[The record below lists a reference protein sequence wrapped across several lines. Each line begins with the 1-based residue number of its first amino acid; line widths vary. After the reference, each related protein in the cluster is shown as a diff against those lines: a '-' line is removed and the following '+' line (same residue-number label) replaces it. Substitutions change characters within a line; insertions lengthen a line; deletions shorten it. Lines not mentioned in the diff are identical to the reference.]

1 MFGNEEELKNSIPNS
16 MRVSIINPTPQ
27 KNDLSQRVLNSIG
40 FDYKERLKFTCT
52 SNHNDIYKDI
62 DKFSFNQESQSSK
75 GLINIKWIDDLCNRR
90 PALIIYYYHIPKGA
104 NKSLEEK
111 KIYENLI
118 EIKKNDELVYIFL
131 FIICKDINENP
142 YNFNTDD
149 QKQYN
154 LRNLVSKECIFVFP
168 DEEIWKM
175 IDFGNFCNNIVHYSR
190 LYYRRYKT
198 KIKEKKVKS
207 TNREEKIEYD
217 IMLAVLSIIKT
228 RKIAYNKNK
237 YLDEAYELIS
247 EKTYDKSKYLFGIKP
262 SNPKYNLSE
271 VRSVSDW
278 IFFKIMKLQ
287 SVKLPTPTQNP
298 NNNKKLVSR
307 SLTSSLLN
315 KQQPKNISD
324 FDMQI
329 ERYQNHINN
338 FSYLN
343 NYIKNNNNDKFI
355 FIEYYW
361 LIQRYKDLC
370 ELYEEN
376 IKNSSTK
383 KKILSLGII
392 YFKQIYYYIKMIKFF
407 NKNKSENLTVTLIK
421 NKEVPINK
429 IETELS
435 QIYGKPPSYSYK
447 DIHNPLMKFELGYN
461 EDIYFKKFIL
471 DKKLNVDSSLNELY
485 NNYLT
490 KATNLFQN
498 LKTNN
503 KNNFKGGIDLY
514 LNILK
519 TLLVPNIDIEKYIF
533 NVSNLKIEE
542 SLFKIL
548 NTFPNLNLE
557 NIKKFPKIYL
567 HYLELITNSLIY
579 NMQNPDITN
588 NSKTKLFI
596 NLSLLGNIRKLNE
609 NEENIFF
616 KLINDEQFIPE
627 DINVQNN
634 NENNEIKP
642 IIIKLNK
649 EKNNENNIFDFDYN
663 LKNDNDS
670 HEKKILDLVEYNFE
684 IKTCLSKEKIKL
696 NSVKIYFLCINED
709 NNEKKQKKEIITRE
723 YNKEELNNFELSSDS
738 SVKLEHKLFMKYKK
752 GKIYLTKVEFTLCK
766 KENIIYEI
774 DLPCDINK
782 MIFIT
787 NLIKKVLNIKVPKEK
802 FTVGLNQLNKFEC
815 EVNKE
820 ELDEVQVAQFK
831 MSFTSIPG
839 FYKKTVPNTSMKALL
854 NAKTNPSRASVPSQ
868 DNISQQI
875 FGLSKN
881 DKKNQLQES
890 SMSIMPPDRSSIPNS
905 KTSFNNNNPNL
916 KNNTSNTT
924 NQTSMQNFF
933 YKNPND
939 KQNTQQQKNNLYKS
953 QIFPSSTVKINT
965 QQTPT
970 PIQNL
975 PSEKIQ
981 VALPS
986 PEFYFYNKENKS
998 LDKTEKTFEKEYND
1012 FESLLKN
1019 NQNKYGVLIK
1029 FLQTGQYEIK
1039 LNITYSIRHRDI
1051 EDYFEF
1057 SQEETLKFIVIDP
1070 FKFCNEVNSNNFLT
1084 ITKVKEDKTEV
1095 KTTEFLTNRNIQ
1107 MNLILTNQLN
1117 EDIIIKD
1124 IIIKLDQEKLN
1135 EKNKNIEI
1143 KSSIKDIVDS
1153 NSLPSEIKNQIL
1165 KILKTADYNIPFETK
1180 FNDEFKGSLGKIILK
1195 WSTPSLIEYECDD
1208 LSLVN
1213 ENSFDF
1219 PYIIIHPSEINYEYE
1234 TIINENKDVLFN
1246 IKVVNNSEK
1255 CRKIIFFIEN
1265 GNDINFI
1272 VTGFTKQVLNIKSK
1286 EIMNVIFRLIP
1297 LIHNVELKLPTL
1309 KISEIDYNT
1318 QEKICSNYYC
1328 PEKINII

>member
-287 SVKLPTPTQNP
+287 SVKLPTPTQTP

-519 TLLVPNIDIEKYIF
+519 TLLVPNIDIEKNIF

-557 NIKKFPKIYL
+557 NIK
-567 HYLELITNSLIY
+567 NS
-579 NMQNPDITN
+579 
-588 NSKTKLFI
+588 
-596 NLSLLGNIRKLNE
+596 
-609 NEENIFF
+609 
-616 KLINDEQFIPE
+616 
-627 DINVQNN
+627 
-634 NENNEIKP
+634 
-642 IIIKLNK
+642 
-649 EKNNENNIFDFDYN
+649 
-663 LKNDNDS
+663 
-670 HEKKILDLVEYNFE
+670 
-684 IKTCLSKEKIKL
+684 
-696 NSVKIYFLCINED
+696 
-709 NNEKKQKKEIITRE
+709 QKYI
-723 YNKEELNNFELSSDS
+723 
-738 SVKLEHKLFMKYKK
+738 
-752 GKIYLTKVEFTLCK
+752 
-766 KENIIYEI
+766 
-774 DLPCDINK
+774 
-782 MIFIT
+782 
-787 NLIKKVLNIKVPKEK
+787 
-802 FTVGLNQLNKFEC
+802 
-815 EVNKE
+815 
-820 ELDEVQVAQFK
+820 
-831 MSFTSIPG
+831 
-839 FYKKTVPNTSMKALL
+839 
-854 NAKTNPSRASVPSQ
+854 
-868 DNISQQI
+868 
-875 FGLSKN
+875 
-881 DKKNQLQES
+881 
-890 SMSIMPPDRSSIPNS
+890 
-905 KTSFNNNNPNL
+905 
-916 KNNTSNTT
+916 
-924 NQTSMQNFF
+924 
-933 YKNPND
+933 
-939 KQNTQQQKNNLYKS
+939 
-953 QIFPSSTVKINT
+953 
-965 QQTPT
+965 
-970 PIQNL
+970 
-975 PSEKIQ
+975 
-981 VALPS
+981 
-986 PEFYFYNKENKS
+986 
-998 LDKTEKTFEKEYND
+998 
-1012 FESLLKN
+1012 
-1019 NQNKYGVLIK
+1019 
-1029 FLQTGQYEIK
+1029 
-1039 LNITYSIRHRDI
+1039 
-1051 EDYFEF
+1051 
-1057 SQEETLKFIVIDP
+1057 
-1070 FKFCNEVNSNNFLT
+1070 
-1084 ITKVKEDKTEV
+1084 
-1095 KTTEFLTNRNIQ
+1095 
-1107 MNLILTNQLN
+1107 
-1117 EDIIIKD
+1117 
-1124 IIIKLDQEKLN
+1124 
-1135 EKNKNIEI
+1135 
-1143 KSSIKDIVDS
+1143 
-1153 NSLPSEIKNQIL
+1153 
-1165 KILKTADYNIPFETK
+1165 
-1180 FNDEFKGSLGKIILK
+1180 
-1195 WSTPSLIEYECDD
+1195 
-1208 LSLVN
+1208 
-1213 ENSFDF
+1213 
-1219 PYIIIHPSEINYEYE
+1219 YII
-1234 TIINENKDVLFN
+1234 
-1246 IKVVNNSEK
+1246 
-1255 CRKIIFFIEN
+1255 
-1265 GNDINFI
+1265 
-1272 VTGFTKQVLNIKSK
+1272 
-1286 EIMNVIFRLIP
+1286 
-1297 LIHNVELKLPTL
+1297 
-1309 KISEIDYNT
+1309 
-1318 QEKICSNYYC
+1318 
-1328 PEKINII
+1328 